1 MTPVQHGFDAHS
13 SVLCRCNTACA
24 GPWCSCPGRRDD
36 VGHVDLEDAADLL
49 ELVEVEAGPL
59 ALEPPGQRRPGML
72 ASLATAH
79 TLDRSEIAC
88 STRVAILTRSSSAG
102 VGSVV
107 VVIGSPPPEPRPGSA
122 RPRSAAGGQGSR
134 PHPAGASRRHSRP
147 CPGRRSARPDVLDRV
162 NRHVLGLSC
171 PVVEQAGA
179 SRLSGT
185 RRSRPWHHWS
195 STNAAPGWPSP
206 STHQGCR

>member
-1 MTPVQHGFDAHS
+1 MLIGPGELADGSTHGGLLD
-13 SVLCRCNTACA
+13 T
-24 GPWCSCPGRRDD
+24 
-36 VGHVDLEDAADLL
+36 GHD
-49 ELVEVEAGPL
+49 
-59 ALEPPGQRRPGML
+59 GQRPTRGAAARL
-72 ASLATAH
+72 SRVRTV
-79 TLDRSEIAC
+79 LDRGDGVRVRHVCDHAGHPGARGRHAAPGWLLAC
-88 STRVAILTRSSSAG
+88 STRVAILTRSSSAR

-107 VVIGSPPPEPRPGSA
+107 VVIGSPPPRPSRVPDLRGHDQQLAGKALGLIRQEPH
-122 RPRSAAGGQGSR
+122 AGTLALAQVD
-134 PHPAGASRRHSRP
+134 
-147 CPGRRSARPDVLDRV
+147 GRLAPDVLDRV